1 MRRDRGYPDEYASN
15 GYPPAPAEG
24 QPYYGAAYAPPAYAP
39 VAVRRPSRTVFR
51 LVAFLLVVS
60 IALIVLQTVVFRLK
74 TVYVIGNDAISSEH
88 IAALSGLVR
97 GENIFSV
104 SEDKVRQSLEA
115 DHWIILD
122 HMYKQYPNEVYL
134 FVDEREI
141 VATMQWLGIQY
152 TMDIDGMVLEEYV
165 DMDYPGK
172 VPTVYGFSV
181 SNATVGEYLAVRSK
195 EQLIAY
201 SSIVSELTIQRY
213 EDQVVSINVS
223 DPEQL
228 SLLTKTDITVQLG
241 NSDYMRAKIGAMRT
255 DIVYLQ
261 QLGEASGVLD
271 VSTPEDGKFRRE

>member
-1 MRRDRGYPDEYASN
+1 MRRDRDYPDEYTSG

-24 QPYYGAAYAPPAYAP
+24 QPYYGASYAVPAYAT
-39 VAVRRPSRTVFR
+39 VSVRRPNRTVIR

-104 SEDKVRQSLEA
+104 SEDKVRENLKA
-115 DHWIILD
+115 DHWLILD
-122 HMYKQYPNEVYL
+122 HVYKQYPGEVYL

-172 VPTVYGFSV
+172 VPTVYGFGV
-181 SNATVGEYLAVRSK
+181 TNATVGEYLTVRSK
-195 EQLIAY
+195 EQLTAY

-223 DPEQL
+223 DTDQL

-241 NSDYMRAKIGAMRT
+241 NSDYMRAKVGAMRT

>member
-1 MRRDRGYPDEYASN
+1 MMRRDSGYTNEYAPN

-24 QPYYGAAYAPPAYAP
+24 QPYYGAPYPEPGYAPAP
-39 VAVRRPSRTVFR
+39 VPRPNRTVFR
-51 LVAFLLVVS
+51 LVAFLLVIS
-60 IALIVLQTVVFRLK
+60 AALIVLQTVVFRLK

-88 IAALSGLVR
+88 IAALSGLVK

-104 SEDKVRQSLEA
+104 SEEKVRDNLKA
-115 DHWIILD
+115 DHWLILD
-122 HMYKQYPNEVYL
+122 HMYKQYPGEVYL

-165 DMDYPGK
+165 AMDYPGK

-181 SNATVGEYLAVRSK
+181 SKATVGDYLAVRSK

-213 EDQVVSINVS
+213 ADQVVSINVS
-223 DPEQL
+223 DPDQL

-241 NSDYMRAKIGAMRT
+241 NGDFMRAKIGAMRT

-271 VSTPEDGKFRRE
+271 VSTPED